1 MSESQKNGETGQ
13 PKQGGLTPEE
23 KNVISQSMNPDATG
37 EKVTVNPM
45 DLPPLEQKPT
55 EGKPDAMGQEMNLK
69 MLLDIP
75 VEIHAEIGHT
85 TASIRDILHLGVG
98 SVVELDRLAGQPA
111 DIIVNGVLIGQGDI
125 VVVNETFGIRITKLV
140 GVEERIQSL

>member
-1 MSESQKNGETGQ
+1 MVS
-13 PKQGGLTPEE
+13 PVDLT
-23 KNVISQSMNPDATG
+23 
-37 EKVTVNPM
+37 
-45 DLPPLEQKPT
+45 PLEQKPG
-55 EGKPDAMGQEMNLK
+55 EGKPDAVGQEMNLK

-75 VEIHAEIGHT
+75 VELHAEIGRT
-85 TASIRDILHLGVG
+85 TASIRDVLHLGVG

-111 DIIVNGVLIGQGDI
+111 DIIVNGVMIGQGEI